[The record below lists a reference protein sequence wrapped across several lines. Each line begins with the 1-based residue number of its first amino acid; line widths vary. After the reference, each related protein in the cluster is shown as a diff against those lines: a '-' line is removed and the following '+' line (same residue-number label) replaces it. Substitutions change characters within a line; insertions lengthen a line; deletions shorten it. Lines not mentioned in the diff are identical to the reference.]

1 MVAKLRGKSEIIW
14 DYVTEGICLYMS
26 LAFRSYMHYTFAAAL
41 FCMSFL
47 IQVLNMSV
55 TPQCHCKLL
64 LFLHVNLMYPHFNF
78 KVKHFWEHT
87 GPWSKGT
94 VRSVPELWSGDWEP
108 AYPIP
113 QAQCLSQEPAELHHR
128 EASRWPLWWP
138 GLTQA
143 AQRLPHL
150 RGGPHRSS
158 QEPAGLAGQ
167 VGVTSQLRGLRLMHR
182 NIPVLL
188 DLE

>member
-1 MVAKLRGKSEIIW
+1 
-14 DYVTEGICLYMS
+14 
-26 LAFRSYMHYTFAAAL
+26 
-41 FCMSFL
+41 
-47 IQVLNMSV
+47 
-55 TPQCHCKLL
+55 
-64 LFLHVNLMYPHFNF
+64 MYPHFNF
-78 KVKHFWEHT
+78 KVKHFWEHN

-94 VRSVPELWSGDWEP
+94 VRSVPELRSGDWEP

-128 EASRWPLWWP
+128 EASRWSLWWP

-167 VGVTSQLRGLRLMHR
+167 VGVTSALGEGGWEWRWRLMHR

-188 DLE
+188 DLQRNYTDTVTRAYRHTSTKWFSGCCDKMRGYKHTFWGALFHNGMLSEIHFSQTS